1 MRGPT
6 PNRRSSAIAA
16 FCCSLLVLLLPTL
29 VVGLHVAA
37 PRTAGEGERL
47 QRALSDDVAQARVDT
62 ATARLFVT
70 ATVGERAWPQDERAQ
85 QALVVQARL
94 AQVLGVTAMALLTY
108 IAVLLARGRLQAL
121 LAVALFAALPPVAT
135 SGHVLRPE
143 TAAALFAMLSLV
155 LLQTASRPTPRHRFR
170 HPRRDLLARAGL
182 MACAAV
188 AIALACEAR
197 PSLGEA
203 LFVPGA
209 VLLVGTAELS
219 LRGLRSLRRRG
230 LLGLPIRALNRRL
243 LPWTATALLAPMFAF
258 LLLQATLRAPVSEL
272 VWTER
277 TSELLPTSTVAF
289 ALAVGLLVV
298 GAVAGVIRVGVRF
311 GRGGRLGADLVLLV
325 FCAVFLLPSLG
336 APGDE
341 DPLPLAPA
349 MAVLLSEGCAAL
361 LVLLLA
367 LRRRARS

>member
-121 LAVALFAALPPVAT
+121 LAVALFA
-135 SGHVLRPE
+135 VLRPE